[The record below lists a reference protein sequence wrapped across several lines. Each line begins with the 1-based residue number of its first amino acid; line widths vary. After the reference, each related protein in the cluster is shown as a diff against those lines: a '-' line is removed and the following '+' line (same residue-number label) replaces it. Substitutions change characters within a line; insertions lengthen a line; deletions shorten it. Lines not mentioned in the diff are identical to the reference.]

1 MSINGPWHIGGVGG
15 CRPHIIYDAT
25 GLAVL
30 RTWCVRSE
38 SDEAEIAVVAAAA
51 PEMLVV
57 LRNIAGIRLDGE
69 EGEDGEEESM
79 DIGDAF
85 RLLSEAVECAR
96 EVIARFDPGSRP

>member
-38 SDEAEIAVVAAAA
+38 SDEAEIVVVAAAA

-57 LRNIAGIRLDGE
+57 LRNIAGIRLDDE